1 MKRSFLEA
9 IEGSEELNDI
19 DKQTVSDLYNTVYGE
34 NTPDADIV
42 DQATDEPPSLA
53 EFETL
58 GEHKDDDIS
67 ITEEGLKMTQTLPDG
82 TDVTTVK

>member
-1 MKRSFLEA
+1 MRHLFLEA
-9 IEGSEELNDI
+9 LERSADMNELE
-19 DKQTVSDLYNTVYGE
+19 KQTVGDLYNTIFVE

-58 GEHKDDDIS
+58 GEHNDDNIS

-82 TDVTTVK
+82 TDVTTVQ

>member
-1 MKRSFLEA
+1 MKRSFLD
-9 IEGSEELNDI
+9 ELNNSPELDDI
-19 DKQTVSDLYNTVYGE
+19 DKQAVGDLYNTVYGD
-34 NTPDADIV
+34 NSADAKLV
-42 DQATDEPPSLA
+42 DLATNDPPSLA

-58 GEHKDDDIS
+58 GEHNDENVK

>member
-9 IEGSEELNDI
+9 IEGSEELNDL

-34 NTPDADIV
+34 NTPDANLV
-42 DQATDEPPSLA
+42 DMADEEPPSLA

-58 GEHKDDDIS
+58 DEHKDDNIR
-67 ITEEGLKMTQTLPDG
+67 ITEEGLKMTQTLHDG
-82 TDVTTVK
+82 TDVTTVQ

>member
-1 MKRSFLEA
+1 MTRNFLEA
-9 IEGSEELNDI
+9 IEGAPELDDL
-19 DKQTVSDLYNTVYGE
+19 DKQAVSDIYNTLYGDD
-34 NTPDADIV
+34 TDDAKLV
-42 DQATDEPPSLA
+42 DMATSEPPSLA

-58 GEHKDDDIS
+58 DEHKGDNIK

>member
-1 MKRSFLEA
+1 MRNLFLEA
-9 IEGSEELNDI
+9 LEMAPDMTERE
-19 DKQTVSDLYNTVYGE
+19 KQVVGDLYNTVFGE

-58 GEHKDDDIS
+58 GKHEDDNIS

-82 TDVTTVK
+82 TDVTTIK

>member
-1 MKRSFLEA
+1 MKRSFLD
-9 IEGSEELNDI
+9 ELNNSPELDDL
-19 DKQTVSDLYNTVYGE
+19 DKEAVSDLYNTVYGE

-58 GEHKDDDIS
+58 GEHPNDNVQ
-67 ITEEGLKMTQTLPDG
+67 ITEKGMKMTQTLPNG
-82 TDVTTVK
+82 TEVTTIK

>member
-1 MKRSFLEA
+1 MRHWFLEA
-9 IEGSEELNDI
+9 LERSADMNELE
-19 DKQTVSDLYNTVYGE
+19 KQTVGDLYNTIFVE

-58 GEHKDDDIS
+58 GEHNDDNIS

-82 TDVTTVK
+82 TDVTTVQ

>member
-1 MKRSFLEA
+1 MRNLFLEA
-9 IEGSEELNDI
+9 LEREPDMNERE
-19 DKQTVSDLYNTVYGE
+19 KQVVGDLYNTIFGE

-58 GEHKDDDIS
+58 GKHDDDNIS

-82 TDVTTVK
+82 TDVTTVQ

>member
-1 MKRSFLEA
+1 MKNWFLEA
-9 IEGSEELNDI
+9 LDRSPDISERE
-19 DKQTVSDLYNTVYGE
+19 KQAVGDLYNTVYGE

-58 GEHKDDDIS
+58 GEHKDDNIS

-82 TDVTTVK
+82 TDVTTVQ

>member
-1 MKRSFLEA
+1 MKRSFLD
-9 IEGSEELNDI
+9 ELNNSPELDDL
-19 DKQTVSDLYNTVYGE
+19 DKEAVSDLYNTVYGE

-58 GEHKDDDIS
+58 GEHPNDNVQ
-67 ITEEGLKMTQTLPDG
+67 ITEKGMKMTQTLPDG
-82 TDVTTVK
+82 TDVTTIK

>member
-1 MKRSFLEA
+1 MRNLFLEA
-9 IEGSEELNDI
+9 LEMAPDMTERE
-19 DKQTVSDLYNTVYGE
+19 KQVVGDLYNTVFGE

-58 GEHKDDDIS
+58 GKHEDDSIS

-82 TDVTTVK
+82 TDVTTVQ

>member
-1 MKRSFLEA
+1 MKRSFLD
-9 IEGSEELNDI
+9 ELNNSPELDDL
-19 DKQTVSDLYNTVYGE
+19 DKEAVSDLYNTVYGE

-58 GEHKDDDIS
+58 GKHKDDNIS

>member
-1 MKRSFLEA
+1 MKRSFLD
-9 IEGSEELNDI
+9 ELNDSPELDDI
-19 DKQTVSDLYNTVYGE
+19 DKKAVGDLYNTVYGD
-34 NTPDADIV
+34 NSSDAQLV
-42 DQATDEPPSLA
+42 DLATTEPPSLA

-58 GEHKDDDIS
+58 GEHQDDNVK

>member
-1 MKRSFLEA
+1 MRNGFLEA
-9 IEGSEELNDI
+9 LDRSPDMTERE
-19 DKQTVSDLYNTVYGE
+19 KQAVGDLYNTVYGE

-58 GEHKDDDIS
+58 AEHKDDDIT

-82 TDVTTVK
+82 TDVTTVQ

>member
-1 MKRSFLEA
+1 MRNCFLEA
-9 IEGSEELNDI
+9 LERSPEMNERE
-19 DKQTVSDLYNTVYGE
+19 KQVVGDLYNTVFGE
-34 NTPDADIV
+34 NTPDAEIV

-58 GEHKDDDIS
+58 GEHKDDNIS
-67 ITEEGLKMTQTLPDG
+67 ITEEGLKMTQTLPGG

>member
-1 MKRSFLEA
+1 MRNLFLEA
-9 IEGSEELNDI
+9 LESAPDMNERE
-19 DKQTVSDLYNTVYGE
+19 KQVVGDLYNTVFGE

-58 GEHKDDDIS
+58 GKHDDDNIS

-82 TDVTTVK
+82 TDVTTVQ

>member
-1 MKRSFLEA
+1 MNELE
-9 IEGSEELNDI
+9 
-19 DKQTVSDLYNTVYGE
+19 KQAVGDLYNTIFVE
-34 NTPDADIV
+34 NTPDAGIV

-82 TDVTTVK
+82 TDVTTVQ

>member
-58 GEHKDDDIS
+58 GEHKDDNIS

>member
-58 GEHKDDDIS
+58 GKHKDDNIS

>member
-1 MKRSFLEA
+1 MRHLFLETLERSA
-9 IEGSEELNDI
+9 DMNELE
-19 DKQTVSDLYNTVYGE
+19 KQTVGDLYNTIFVE

-58 GEHKDDDIS
+58 GEHNDDNIS

-82 TDVTTVK
+82 TDVTTVQ

>member
-1 MKRSFLEA
+1 MTRNFLEA
-9 IEGSEELNDI
+9 LESSTELDRI
-19 DKQTVSDLYNTVYGE
+19 DKDAISDIYCTVFDDNTDCE
-34 NTPDADIV
+34 QLV

>member
-1 MKRSFLEA
+1 MINLFLEA
-9 IEGSEELNDI
+9 LEMAPDMTERE
-19 DKQTVSDLYNTVYGE
+19 KQVVGDLYNTVFGE

-58 GEHKDDDIS
+58 GKHEDDNIS

-82 TDVTTVK
+82 TDVTTVQ

>member
-1 MKRSFLEA
+1 MKNWFLEA
-9 IEGSEELNDI
+9 VENSPDI
-19 DKQTVSDLYNTVYGE
+19 GPLEKKAVTDLYNTVYGD

-53 EFETL
+53 EFETI
-58 GEHKDDDIS
+58 GEHKDDNIS

-82 TDVTTVK
+82 TDVTTVQ

>member
-1 MKRSFLEA
+1 MRNLFLEA
-9 IEGSEELNDI
+9 LDMAPDMTERE
-19 DKQTVSDLYNTVYGE
+19 KQVVGDLYSTVFGE

-58 GEHKDDDIS
+58 GKHEDDNIS

-82 TDVTTVK
+82 TDVTTVQ

>member
-53 EFETL
+53 EFETI
-58 GEHKDDDIS
+58 GEHKDDNIS

>member
-1 MKRSFLEA
+1 MRNLFLEA
-9 IEGSEELNDI
+9 LERVPDMTERE
-19 DKQTVSDLYNTVYGE
+19 KQVVGDLYNTVFGE

-58 GEHKDDDIS
+58 GKHEDDNIN

-82 TDVTTVK
+82 TDVTTVQ

>member
-1 MKRSFLEA
+1 MRNLFLEA
-9 IEGSEELNDI
+9 LEMAPDMTERE
-19 DKQTVSDLYNTVYGE
+19 KQVVGDLYSTVFGE

-58 GEHKDDDIS
+58 GKHEDDNIS

-82 TDVTTVK
+82 TDVTTVQ

>member
-34 NTPDADIV
+34 NTQDADIV

-58 GEHKDDDIS
+58 GEHKDDNIS